1 MDLSTKYLGFD
12 LPHPF
17 MAGAGPMCDT
27 DDGVRQLEDGGAS
40 ALVLRSLFQE
50 QIDQEAL
57 ATVQSTET
65 HADSHGEATSYFA
78 DPEEFIIGPAEYLER
93 VRKAKDLV
101 DIPVFGSLNGHTR
114 GGWIE
119 YARMIEEAG
128 ADALELNLYDVV
140 TDPAESSSEVED
152 RHVGIVRTVARELRI
167 PVAVKISPFYAS
179 PANFARHLEQ
189 AGAQG
194 IVVFNR
200 FFEADIDIDEL
211 EMRSQ
216 LHLSDSREVLLRLR
230 WLAVLSSTLES
241 ASLAVTG
248 GVHTGVDA
256 IKAIMCGATAVQIV
270 AAVLQQGPGVIAA
283 IRDEVGTWLEDN
295 EYASLEQM
303 RGSMDLGRTP
313 DPTALTRGN
322 YMHQLLTFDG
332 S

>member
-17 MAGAGPMCDT
+17 MAGAGPMSDD
-27 DDGVRQLEDGGAS
+27 DDGARRLEDGGAS

-50 QIDQEAL
+50 QIDQEAV
-57 ATVQSTET
+57 ATLHATET

-93 VRKAKDLV
+93 VRKAKEAV
-101 DIPVFGSLNGHTR
+101 DIPVLGSLNGHTR

-119 YARMIEEAG
+119 YACMIEEAG

-140 TDPAESSSEVED
+140 TDPNESGSEVED
-152 RHVGIVRTVARELRI
+152 RHVGIVRTVSGELRI

-230 WLAVLSSTLES
+230 WLAVLSGTLES

-248 GVHTGVDA
+248 GVHTGADA
-256 IKAIMCGATAVQIV
+256 IKAIMCGASAVQIV
-270 AAVLQQGPGVIAA
+270 AAVLQKGPEVIGA
-283 IRDEVGTWLEDN
+283 IRDQVNSWLEEN
-295 EYASLEQM
+295 EYESLEQM
-303 RGSMDLGRTP
+303 RGSMDLARTP

-332 S
+332 Y